1 MFNMV
6 SDIIGEFLKFGGG
19 GIHLSNMVGF
29 SKKFN
34 IKQHFL
40 QNVILMMD
48 VFGSSTNKLDVI
60 KSRKKS
66 KLLIS
71 EIC

>member
-1 MFNMV
+1 MV
-6 SDIIGEFLKFGGG
+6 SDIICEFLKFGGG